1 MPTAE
6 ASNPTAEPSNPTAE
20 APTPTPPLEDPDL
33 LFLVFTFLPETYFA
47 QPTIFCP
54 DPIPLAAGCL
64 SSVLLTNHTWRTAV
78 LRPDLP
84 HWSRCNQDLFMAL
97 APLDPYAEA
106 SGPISSLGAD
116 HPWKW
121 SCESVERLLY
131 AKPQLQALDLS
142 HCYVSDAEAV
152 ARLALRLPP
161 TLHTLS
167 LHHGCNQPDAM
178 LRQLLRGLPALPQL
192 RCLDL
197 RGILDERTLAGLRL
211 LDRKQGPQTGANVHA
226 AYSLPVSLPALETL
240 SVGFHLH
247 SMLGAREGVQLLTA
261 QAALAPRLRH
271 VGCCVAAVAG
281 EPASAVGFAATGMG
295 PVDIVCRCCGGTLY
309 EGLDAYVVHPPQQQH
324 ISYEIHTDEPPLVA
338 AVKADGDDDSRL
350 WCARSCQGQPWL
362 VDHGSGFVRRVLG
375 RKYAIACGPPVG
387 DRPALAMAILA
398 RPPPAEGSEGA
409 AESAKSGGAGAGTPP
424 DPDLEAFPPSMWSAQ
439 TRGAA
444 PLTQ

>member
-1 MPTAE
+1 MPTAKAPTPTAE
-6 ASNPTAEPSNPTAE
+6 APNPTAEAPNPTAE

-33 LFLVFTFLPETYFA
+33 LFLVFTFLPATYFT
-47 QPTIFCP
+47 QPTIYCP
-54 DPIPLAAGCL
+54 DPIPLAASCL
-64 SSVLLTNHTWRTAV
+64 SSVLLTNHTWQAAV

-84 HWSRCNQDLFMAL
+84 HWSRCNHDLFMAL
-97 APLDPYAEA
+97 APPDRHAEV

-121 SCESVERLLY
+121 SCESVERLLQV
-131 AKPQLQALDLS
+131 KPRLQALDLS
-142 HCYVSDAEAV
+142 HCYVSDSEAV

-167 LHHGCNQPDAM
+167 LHHNCNQPDAM

-192 RCLDL
+192 LCLDL

-211 LDRKQGPQTGANVHA
+211 LDRKQGGHA
-226 AYSLPVSLPALETL
+226 ATALPVSLPALETL

-271 VGCCVAAVAG
+271 VGCRVAA
-281 EPASAVGFAATGMG
+281 EAAWGGMG

-309 EGLDAYVVHPPQQQH
+309 ERLDAYVVHPPQQQH
-324 ISYEIHTDEPPLVA
+324 ISYEIHTDEPPLAA
-338 AVKADGDDDSRL
+338 AVRAEGDDDSRL
-350 WCARSCQGQPWL
+350 WCARSCQGQLWL

-409 AESAKSGGAGAGTPP
+409 AESGGAGAGMPP

>member
-1 MPTAE
+1 MSERTP
-6 ASNPTAEPSNPTAE
+6 NPTAEPPNPTAE
-20 APTPTPPLEDPDL
+20 ALTPTPPLEDPDL
-33 LFLVFTFLPETYFA
+33 LFLVFTFLP
-47 QPTIFCP
+47 
-54 DPIPLAAGCL
+54 AANRTQSAANHTAHNRAVSCGVL
-64 SSVLLTNHTWRTAV
+64 SAVLLTNHTWRAAV

-84 HWSRCNQDLFMAL
+84 HWSRCDHALFMAL
-97 APLDPYAEA
+97 APLDLDLR
-106 SGPISSLGAD
+106 ISSQGASSQGNRQLIAA
-116 HPWKW
+116 HW
-121 SCESVERLLY
+121 SCESVERLLQV
-131 AKPQLQALDLS
+131 KPRLQALDLS
-142 HCYVSDAEAV
+142 QCYVSDAEAV

-211 LDRKQGPQTGANVHA
+211 LDRKQGGQA
-226 AYSLPVSLPALETL
+226 ATALPVSLPALETL

-261 QAALAPRLRH
+261 QVALAPRLRH
-271 VGCCVAAVAG
+271 VGCRVAA
-281 EPASAVGFAATGMG
+281 EAAWGGMG

-309 EGLDAYVVHPPQQQH
+309 QGLDAYVVHPPQQQH
-324 ISYEIHTDEPPLVA
+324 ISYEIHTDEPPLAA
-338 AVKADGDDDSRL
+338 AVRADGDDDSRL

-375 RKYAIACGPPVG
+375 RRYAIACGPPVG

-409 AESAKSGGAGAGTPP
+409 AESGGAGAGMPP